1 MGRRVGTVEGAQHR
15 IDHKLGVRTITNNMK
30 GGFTNQNTIN
40 TPADIA
46 MHVRWI
52 RGRYES
58 WAYGSRPLVP
68 QRKRFDTPAITKG
81 ASIVNSKVECVGL
94 TTPMSRTGMTST
106 AN

>member
-1 MGRRVGTVEGAQHR
+1 METGSGECATCDGKERMRREEVRRRRGKRSVGRRVGTVEGAQHR

-52 RGRYES
+52 RGRYEL
-58 WAYGSRPLVP
+58 WAYS
-68 QRKRFDTPAITKG
+68 
-81 ASIVNSKVECVGL
+81 S
-94 TTPMSRTGMTST
+94 
-106 AN
+106 